1 MAGYFELWRT
11 TWPDERKPEDFC
23 GLLRAQEAGL
33 SAIILGI
40 MAEYFLETLKNTGN
54 FNVFAARSA
63 QGYIRN
69 YGVVLFPWLVIRPKH
84 LDS

>member
-1 MAGYFELWRT
+1 
-11 TWPDERKPEDFC
+11 
-23 GLLRAQEAGL
+23 
-33 SAIILGI
+33 
-40 MAEYFLETLKNTGN
+40 MAEYFLKTLQNTGN